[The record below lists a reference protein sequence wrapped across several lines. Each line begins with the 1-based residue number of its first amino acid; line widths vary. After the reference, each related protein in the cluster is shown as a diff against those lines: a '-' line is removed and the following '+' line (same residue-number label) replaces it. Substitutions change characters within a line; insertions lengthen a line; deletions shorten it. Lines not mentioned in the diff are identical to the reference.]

1 MNRSLLAA
9 AVATGILCGIW
20 AGTAPL
26 MGLSIWAGFAGCTA
40 FFASGRDGFRGML
53 LTIATTLVGVLTAL
67 AMIYFGDLIGGA
79 VGTGIAVGVIVI
91 VIVLMGAVPWLAFV
105 PGIFVGCYSTFAINA
120 DWMLLSLSLIAGAIL
135 GALCKWGGTLIA
147 PLFGV
152 RASTEPDP
160 APVKTS

>member
-1 MNRSLLAA
+1 MNRSLVAA

-40 FFASGRDGFRGML
+40 FFASGKDGVKGLL
-53 LTIATTLVGVLTAL
+53 LTLATTLVGVLTAL
-67 AMIYFGDLIGGA
+67 AMIELGDVIGGA
-79 VGTGIAVGVIVI
+79 LGTGIAVGLIVTAI
-91 VIVLMGAVPWLAFV
+91 VMMGAVPWLAFV

-120 DWMLLSLSLIAGAIL
+120 DWKLLSLSLVAGAVL
-135 GALCKWGGTLIA
+135 GLLCKWGGNLIA

-152 RASTEPDP
+152 RADADP
-160 APVKTS
+160 APVKTA